1 MDANG
6 TRGHGLCF
14 RVLKRRS
21 KSRCDSYSV
30 RNSVLII
37 SHIAFRNC
45 RVHFFSDNLSRNS
58 CMLWS
63 NFILGLNY
71 LFFCFKLIIIHYHT
85 QKQKKRKFK
94 PKIILNYNIYNI
106 IKQQFVVMYWET
118 NSQNFVLL
126 PISSQEVE

>member
-1 MDANG
+1 MY
-6 TRGHGLCF
+6 L
-14 RVLKRRS
+14 
-21 KSRCDSYSV
+21 
-30 RNSVLII
+30 
-37 SHIAFRNC
+37 SHKVILWC
-45 RVHFFSDNLSRNS
+45 PSILHQCLSPFVY
-58 CMLWS
+58 MLWS

-94 PKIILNYNIYNI
+94 PMIKLNYNIYNI
-106 IKQQFVVMYWET
+106 IKQQFVVTYWET

>member
-1 MDANG
+1 
-6 TRGHGLCF
+6 
-14 RVLKRRS
+14 
-21 KSRCDSYSV
+21 
-30 RNSVLII
+30 
-37 SHIAFRNC
+37 
-45 RVHFFSDNLSRNS
+45 
-58 CMLWS
+58 MLWS

-106 IKQQFVVMYWET
+106 IKQQFVVTYWET